1 MEKFLEIKYLKIK
14 YKTLDE
20 EKTVL
25 DIEHLEIEKGTT
37 FGLVGESG
45 AGKTVLAQTILGL
58 LPTPPGVIESGEI
71 WMDGENLLTKSMKE
85 METLRGSKMAM
96 IFQDPLSCLNP
107 VFTVKQQMM
116 NVVNAHKKVS
126 KAEAEKLI
134 SDMVRKVKL
143 PDPERTVEKYP
154 HELSG
159 GQRQRIIIAMALLCG
174 AEFLIA
180 DEPTRNLDVTI
191 QAQILDLLRSLRRE
205 LDLSY
210 LFISHDLNVVYQLC
224 DRVLVMKRGRIVE
237 QGTVDEIFDRPRED
251 YTKQLLAAAE

>member
-180 DEPTRNLDVTI
+180 DEPTGSV
-191 QAQILDLLRSLRRE
+191 
-205 LDLSY
+205 
-210 LFISHDLNVVYQLC
+210 
-224 DRVLVMKRGRIVE
+224 K
-237 QGTVDEIFDRPRED
+237 
-251 YTKQLLAAAE
+251 

>member
-180 DEPTRNLDVTI
+180 DEPTGSVKLVQHYPKEI
-191 QAQILDLLRSLRRE
+191 PVILFSLSMR
-205 LDLSY
+205 
-210 LFISHDLNVVYQLC
+210 ISEIA
-224 DRVLVMKRGRIVE
+224 DRHSVRFSSRVS
-237 QGTVDEIFDRPRED
+237 DS
-251 YTKQLLAAAE
+251 